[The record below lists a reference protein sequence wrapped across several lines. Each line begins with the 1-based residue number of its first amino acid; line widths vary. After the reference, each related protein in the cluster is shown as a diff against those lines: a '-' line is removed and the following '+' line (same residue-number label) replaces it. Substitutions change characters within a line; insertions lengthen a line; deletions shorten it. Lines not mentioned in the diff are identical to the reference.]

1 MDDMIIKLL
10 GVVGGT
16 IAIVAPII
24 KLNISIT
31 RLNTTV
37 ENLVKRLGESNNS
50 IKEHESIL
58 NNHEV
63 RIAILEDKK

>member
-1 MDDMIIKLL
+1 MDDIVIKLL
-10 GVVGGT
+10 GVAGGI

-37 ENLVKRLGESNNS
+37 EILVKRLGESNDS
-50 IKEHESIL
+50 IKKHDDVL
-58 NNHEV
+58 KNHEV
-63 RIAILEDKK
+63 RISILEDKK